1 MENKEKEKKIAKYS
15 KEIQEYQ
22 NEDKIRAEV
31 NEILKKRSL
40 KNRVGRKDI
49 SDREIDTVVTIIQK
63 ILWVYNA
70 FKIGVVAFWAVI
82 KIFKAIFKNIWEKG
96 KK

>member
-22 NEDKIRAEV
+22 NEDRIRAEI
-31 NEILKKRSL
+31 NEILGKRSL
-40 KNRVGRKDI
+40 KNKIERKDI
-49 SDREIDTVVTIIQK
+49 SDREINAIATIIQK
-63 ILWVYNA
+63 ILCGYNVFKMSVAA
-70 FKIGVVAFWAVI
+70 FAIAI
-82 KIFKAIFKNIWEKG
+82 KIFKAIFKSIWERG